1 MQVWYLKQVKGFI
14 PKLSISGSFFSD
26 KKKKFTMKLLPFTT
40 GGGDDAVVINRTNP
54 QGYQ

>member
-40 GGGDDAVVINRTNP
+40 GGGDDAVVINRTTP

>member
-1 MQVWYLKQVKGFI
+1 MQVWYLKQGFI

-26 KKKKFTMKLLPFTT
+26 KKKKNKFNMKLLPFTT

-54 QGYQ
+54 QGCQ

>member
-1 MQVWYLKQVKGFI
+1 MQVWYLKQGFI

-26 KKKKFTMKLLPFTT
+26 KKKINKFTMKLLPFTT

-54 QGYQ
+54 QRCQ

>member
-1 MQVWYLKQVKGFI
+1 MQIWYLKQGFI

-26 KKKKFTMKLLPFTT
+26 KKKKKITMKLLPFTT

-54 QGYQ
+54 QGCQ